1 MLRLVDHAVELIYTL
16 NEVVDA
22 DLGLSE
28 EYEQYTQHTQHKR
41 IQGNCTTHQDILQL
55 LNFVRKHSEQLER
68 RGLDTRGYNLVTLL
82 AGSKP
87 IDNKEHKFSLDKS
100 REYDANMDKI
110 KDQLDRNAY
119 LSMVGSSLLPLD
131 EQQPKPKSEYKQT
144 KDELQVVTSVIASML
159 AIATAIWWAG
169 GSINPIYKTLFAF
182 LGAIFIALV
191 EASLYIIIQGRQNW
205 LGIFP
210 SAFPRTSTS
219 SASFK
224 EADQLRGNVP
234 IAQHT
239 GPFGMEAI
247 KTEIGRVGPSAG
259 PAAAAWS
266 SEFGTLNYRDKQR
279 DVLERSFNQRH
290 MNQSNWNDE
299 FAQQQQ
305 QQRGSRG
312 DSASPSSLGHSTTS
326 PYSTYSPYMPISP
339 SLQSTNTSQHTQ
351 PINPINQEE
360 EQAKWDQ
367 QFDRLYEDISS
378 KAASQQTHQ
387 QSTSK
392 DDDIQQQF
400 KQALRDE
407 GLDVDK
413 NENYLSEFENVW
425 NTQTQAHHEDEF
437 NKNLAGWE
445 REFNMEMNSTRES
458 IENDLIEQQ
467 NNSAPVSQQEYQ
479 FETANHLLDTSDP
492 FAEGQRLLREGG
504 PLSEPALAF
513 EAAAQQTPHNAK
525 AWLWLGYTHAMDEK
539 EEAAIRALERC
550 LREDSNEIEAMIPLA
565 ISYTNEGDD
574 NAATLTLERWLSK
587 KYPHTLTPD
596 TGTSTNSTWPWAT
609 HQRVIDCF
617 LDVARS
623 QFSSADKLTLDADVQ
638 VGLGVLSYATSN
650 YDQAEDCFKTALS
663 LRPDDWLLWNRL
675 GATLAN
681 GGNSESAIEAYEK
694 ALELRPTFTRAIHNL
709 GVSCLNIGCYK
720 EATEHLLGAIALQ
733 QATNDNSIN
742 ESHSLWQT
750 LRRAL
755 FAIDRHDLA
764 NIARPGTAISRFFVL
779 SSQID
784 AQHWSTFIS
793 PSMAATL
800 EISHAERDGREGEK
814 GRLTVCIT
822 HESGSVDTMVKSKLG
837 VLNAPLNESQE
848 TVEIGTASPKVIFKE
863 NIVMVKHS
871 DGRFQITFTT
881 NASAMEFVGRIRRLG
896 VDCVAANDT
905 IPLLRCENGKKENLN
920 RLNSMSGVPSASQSS
935 TFMPPPTQL
944 QTQTQLQLSQ
954 SLRHSQ
960 TGFSAPS
967 PSQKRRRC
975 NLVDSGTTFREMEG
989 ADNVNVNVENDELL
1003 TESILRVVR
1012 EPDFVRL
1019 VGIVE
1024 KLRTINALK
1033 LDESFAKHN

>member
-22 DLGLSE
+22 DVGLSE

-159 AIATAIWWAG
+159 AVATAIWWAG
-169 GSINPIYKTLFAF
+169 GSINPTYKTLFAF

-247 KTEIGRVGPSAG
+247 KNEIGRVGPSAG

-425 NTQTQAHHEDEF
+425 NTQAQAHHEDEY

-445 REFNMEMNSTRES
+445 REFNMEMNNTRES

-764 NIARPGTAISRFFVL
+764 NIARPGTAVNF
-779 SSQID
+779 QILCLIV
-784 AQHWSTFIS
+784 ANRR
-793 PSMAATL
+793 ATL
-800 EISHAERDGREGEK
+800 VNVHFSIDGRNAGDLACGERWARGGK
-814 GRLTVCIT
+814 GEADGL
-822 HESGSVDTMVKSKLG
+822 H
-837 VLNAPLNESQE
+837 NA
-848 TVEIGTASPKVIFKE
+848 
-863 NIVMVKHS
+863 
-871 DGRFQITFTT
+871 
-881 NASAMEFVGRIRRLG
+881 
-896 VDCVAANDT
+896 
-905 IPLLRCENGKKENLN
+905 
-920 RLNSMSGVPSASQSS
+920 
-935 TFMPPPTQL
+935 
-944 QTQTQLQLSQ
+944 
-954 SLRHSQ
+954 
-960 TGFSAPS
+960 
-967 PSQKRRRC
+967 
-975 NLVDSGTTFREMEG
+975 
-989 ADNVNVNVENDELL
+989 
-1003 TESILRVVR
+1003 
-1012 EPDFVRL
+1012 
-1019 VGIVE
+1019 
-1024 KLRTINALK
+1024 
-1033 LDESFAKHN
+1033 